1 VTDPI
6 LSVVTGT
13 RNRPESIARMT
24 RSVLAHT
31 IVPFEL
37 LIGDASDDGS
47 RFASDDPRVHVHREA
62 PPLGPPRGYNALF
75 QRTRGTWV
83 CFLNDDLEVRPG
95 WAEAILAA
103 AARHPTADLLCL
115 PVVEP
120 GYPAPLVLLY
130 LGIPYACMGA
140 IRRDAGQGLGWF
152 DEGYEF
158 YATDPD
164 FSLRLISAGR
174 EMAPVPGAHVV
185 HHRIADEL
193 RVANRGS
200 FERDNARL
208 GRRWHARRHVLRRQ
222 YRRSSFRNFRGL
234 ETLWCEP
241 YRTRALELPIDA
253 GQPARRVRY
262 PHRVKA
268 HGWWLGI

>member
-1 VTDPI
+1 MVDPI
-6 LSVVTGT
+6 LSIVTGT
-13 RNRPESIARMT
+13 RNRPESIARMA

-31 IVPFEL
+31 GVPFEM
-37 LIGDASDDGS
+37 LIGDASDGGPS
-47 RFASDDPRVHVHREA
+47 FASGDPRVHVHREA

-75 QRTRGTWV
+75 RRARGAWA

-95 WAEAILAA
+95 WGEAVLAA
-103 AARHPTADLLCL
+103 AARYPKADLLCL

-120 GYPAPLVLLY
+120 GYPAPLVWLY

-140 IRRDAGQGLGWF
+140 IRREAGEALGWF
-152 DEGYEF
+152 DEGFEF

-164 FSLRLISAGR
+164 FALRVVSAGR
-174 EMAPVPGAHVV
+174 GLAPVPGAHVL
-185 HHRIADEL
+185 HHRLADAL
-193 RVANRGS
+193 RVVNRS
-200 FERDNARL
+200 RFERDNARL
-208 GRRWHARRHVLRRQ
+208 GRRWHAKRRALRRQ

-241 YRTRALELPIDA
+241 YRTFALELPVDTA
-253 GQPARRVRY
+253 QPAHRVRN